1 MKKLITTILLLTG
14 LSLGAHAQYKAA
26 FGVRFNGGPAL
37 TAKFATG
44 NNEAAEALLS
54 GFGNGLKGTL
64 LYEWHNPA
72 FGTNQWRWYYGLG
85 AHLGA
90 SPDRNWRND
99 RPGPD
104 GDFHVGADGILGIEH
119 TFREIPL
126 NISADWKP
134 EFNFVNYTGLAL
146 PVFGASARLA
156 F

>member
-1 MKKLITTILLLTG
+1 M
-14 LSLGAHAQYKAA
+14 SNAQYKAA
-26 FGVRFNGGPAL
+26 FGVRFADGPQV

-44 NNEAAEALLS
+44 NNQAAEALLG
-54 GFGNGLKGTL
+54 GFGRGLKGTL
-64 LYEWHNPA
+64 MYQWHNGA

-85 AHLGA
+85 GHMGA

-99 RPGPD
+99 KYGPD
-104 GDFHVGADGILGIEH
+104 AVFHIGADGILGLEH

-134 EFNFVNYTGLAL
+134 EFNFVNYTGLVL
-146 PVFGASARLA
+146 PVFGFSGRLA

>member
-1 MKKLITTILLLTG
+1 MKKLVILTLLLMAAS
-14 LSLGAHAQYKAA
+14 LSSKAQYKAA
-26 FGVRFNGGPAL
+26 FGVRFSGGPAVSM
-37 TAKFATG
+37 KFSTD
-44 NNEAAEALLS
+44 NNEAAEGLLS

-64 LYEWHNPA
+64 LYEWHNSA
-72 FGTNQWRWYYGLG
+72 FDSNQWRWYYGVG

-104 GDFHVGADGILGIEH
+104 GVFHVGADGILGLEH

-126 NISADWKP
+126 NLSIDWKP

-146 PVFGASARLA
+146 PVFGATGRLA